1 MDYNISILHIVEC
14 AGGVER
20 YLEML
25 LPRLEKKNFHQSF
38 ICSFNYD
45 KGKYQDIVDDVE
57 QLDLK
62 QTFSPIQV
70 LKKMLSIR
78 KIIKNM
84 RPDIVYCHSSF
95 AGGLGRIAAIG
106 LNCRVVYNPHGW
118 AFNIK

>member
-1 MDYNISILHIVEC
+1 MVKLLHIVEC

-25 LPRLEKKNFHQSF
+25 LPRLEQKNFHQSF

-78 KIIKNM
+78 KIIKIYVLILCTA
-84 RPDIVYCHSSF
+84 IVV
-95 AGGLGRIAAIG
+95 LPED
-106 LNCRVVYNPHGW
+106 LDVLQL
-118 AFNIK
+118 